1 MELHEK
7 LKNART
13 EKNISQKEAADKIGV
28 SRQTLS
34 SWETG
39 KTYPDIASLISLSD
53 LYRVSLDAL
62 LKEDKKTSAYV
73 DYVDKAIGVI
83 KNKQRIYKIVEIG
96 GYLILLI
103 VYVILYLLESS
114 STGGTEVVLAMHSF
128 LIPSVIVILSLL
140 IGMDDAW
147 GEKRWFLILFFGAS
161 FCFAEQFTFILS
173 DFPVDKSTFWLNLL
187 RPASYST
194 GAFLS
199 FVGLGIGA
207 LAKRFNKN

>member
-7 LKNART
+7 LKNARV
-13 EKNISQKEAADKIGV
+13 ESGVSQKEAADKIGV

-53 LYRVSLDAL
+53 LYRVSIDAL
-62 LKEDKKTSAYV
+62 LKEDKADSAYV
-73 DYVDKAIGVI
+73 AYIDKAIGVI
-83 KNKQRIYKIVEIG
+83 KNKQRIYKALEIG
-96 GYLILLI
+96 GFLLLLIIYVVLYLI
-103 VYVILYLLESS
+103 ESS
-114 STGGTEVVLAMHSF
+114 SSESGTESVLAMHSF

-140 IGMDDAW
+140 IGIDDAW

-161 FCFAEQFTFILS
+161 FCFAEQFTLILS
-173 DFPVDKSTFWLNLL
+173 DFPVDKSAYWLNLL
-187 RPASYST
+187 RPASYSM

-207 LAKRFNKN
+207 LAKKFK